1 MSRAGRSRLTFVAM
15 SLALKVL
22 IALVAGLALG
32 LGIASSG
39 SPALAHLVP
48 VIEPVGTLW
57 VSAIRMTIIP
67 LVVSSLIVG
76 VGGAADPRTIG
87 RLGVRALVVFVVLVA
102 VATVISLIAGPPL
115 IGMIHIEPAAAATM
129 RAASGESAGAA
140 VVGAMMLPSVGQW
153 FVELVPANPVK
164 AAADG
169 AMLPLILFSLVFG
182 AALSRV
188 EADRRAN
195 FLRVIGGVQ
204 DASLV
209 LVRAIIALA
218 PIGVFALGVSV
229 AAKLGVS
236 AAGAIA
242 TYIAVVSGLNVA
254 FCVVVLYP
262 AAAMIGGVS
271 LRTFARA
278 AAPAQAVAFSSRSA
292 LATLP
297 ALLEPVRERLGMPV
311 ALSSFLFPLTV
322 TLLRCGGA
330 IAQVIG
336 ALFVAKLYGVSIGPE
351 QLMAIGA
358 TTIVSTFSIPGIP
371 GGSIIMMV
379 PVLVAAGLP
388 EAGVGILLGADAI
401 PDMFRTVT
409 NVTGDIVAAVI
420 VARGASNEVERA

>member
-32 LGIASSG
+32 LVIASSG
-39 SPALAHLVP
+39 SPTLAHLVP
-48 VIEPVGTLW
+48 VIEPIGTLW

-87 RLGVRALVVFVVLVA
+87 RLGVRTLIVFVTMVA

-115 IGMIHIEPAAAATM
+115 VAMIHIDPASAEAMRVAA
-129 RAASGESAGAA
+129 GQSAGAA
-140 VVGAMMLPSVGQW
+140 VAGANALPGVAQW
-153 FVELVPANPVK
+153 LVDLVPANPVK

-188 EADRRAN
+188 EAERRAN

-242 TYIAVVSGLNVA
+242 TYIAVVSGLNIA
-254 FCVVVLYP
+254 FCAAVLYP
-262 AAAMIGGVS
+262 AAVILGGVS
-271 LRTFARA
+271 LRAFARA
-278 AAPAQAVAFSSRSA
+278 AVPAQAVAFSSRSA

-297 ALLEPVRERLGMPV
+297 ALLDPVRERLGMPV
-311 ALSSFLFPLTV
+311 ALSSFLFPLAV

-330 IAQVIG
+330 IAQVVG
-336 ALFVAKLYGVSIGPE
+336 ALFVAKLYGVEIGAS
-351 QLMAIGA
+351 QLIAIGV
-358 TTIVSTFSIPGIP
+358 TTLVTTFSIPGIP

-379 PVLVAAGLP
+379 PVLLSAGLP
-388 EAGVGILLGADAI
+388 AEGVGILLGADTI

-420 VARGASNEVERA
+420 VARTDG

>member
-1 MSRAGRSRLTFVAM
+1 M

-87 RLGVRALVVFVVLVA
+87 RLGLRTLIVFVVMIA
-102 VATVISLIAGPPL
+102 VATVISLIAGPSL
-115 IGMIHIEPAAAATM
+115 VGMIHIEPVAAEAM
-129 RAASGESAGAA
+129 RVSAGQSAGAA
-140 VVGAMMLPSVGQW
+140 VEGAKTLPGVAQW
-153 FVELVPANPVK
+153 LVELVPANPVK

-182 AALSRV
+182 AALSQV
-188 EADRRAN
+188 QADRRAT
-195 FLRVIGGVQ
+195 FLRVIAGVQ
-204 DASLV
+204 EASLV

-242 TYIAVVSGLNVA
+242 TYIATVSGLNIA

-262 AAAMIGGVS
+262 AAVMLGGLS
-271 LRTFARA
+271 LKTFARA
-278 AAPAQAVAFSSRSA
+278 AVPAQAVAFSSRSA

-297 ALLEPVRERLGMPV
+297 ALLEPVRERLQMPV
-311 ALSSFLFPLTV
+311 ALSSFLFPLAV

-336 ALFVAKLYGVSIGPE
+336 ALFVAKLYGVDIGAA
-351 QLMAIGA
+351 QLIAIGV
-358 TTIVSTFSIPGIP
+358 TTVVTTFSIPGIP

-379 PVLVAAGLP
+379 PVLLSAGLP
-388 EAGVGILLGADAI
+388 AEGVGILLGADTI

-420 VARGASNEVERA
+420 VGRGSSNEVERA

>member
-39 SPALAHLVP
+39 SPALSSLVP

-76 VGGAADPRTIG
+76 IGGAADPRTIG
-87 RLGVRALVVFVVLVA
+87 RLGLRTLIVFVTMVA

-115 IGMIHIEPAAAATM
+115 VGMIHIDPASAEAMRVAAG
-129 RAASGESAGAA
+129 RSAGAA
-140 VVGAMMLPSVGQW
+140 VEGAKTLPGVAQW
-153 FVELVPANPVK
+153 LVDLVPANPVK

-188 EADRRAN
+188 EADRRTD

-242 TYIAVVSGLNVA
+242 TYIAVVSGLNIA
-254 FCVVVLYP
+254 FCAAVLYP
-262 AAAMIGGVS
+262 TAVILGGVS
-271 LRTFARA
+271 LRSFARA
-278 AAPAQAVAFSSRSA
+278 AVPAQAVAFSSRSA

-297 ALLEPVRERLGMPV
+297 ARAAFGSRVRGARVRV
-311 ALSSFLFPLTV
+311 AGCAFVVSF
-322 TLLRCGGA
+322 
-330 IAQVIG
+330 
-336 ALFVAKLYGVSIGPE
+336 S
-351 QLMAIGA
+351 
-358 TTIVSTFSIPGIP
+358 
-371 GGSIIMMV
+371 
-379 PVLVAAGLP
+379 
-388 EAGVGILLGADAI
+388 
-401 PDMFRTVT
+401 
-409 NVTGDIVAAVI
+409 
-420 VARGASNEVERA
+420 ARGDAAPMRRRDRASDRRAVRGEAVRRGDRAGAADGDRRDDSRDDLFDSGDSGRVDHHDGAGAALGWIAGRRSRNFAGSGHDSGHVSDGY

>member
-1 MSRAGRSRLTFVAM
+1 M

-39 SPALAHLVP
+39 LPALAHLVP
-48 VIEPVGTLW
+48 VIEPIGTLW

-87 RLGVRALVVFVVLVA
+87 RIGVRTLVVFVVMVA
-102 VATVISLIAGPPL
+102 VATVISLVVGPPL
-115 IGMIHIEPAAAATM
+115 VGLIHIEPASAEAM
-129 RAASGESAGAA
+129 RAAAGQSAGAA
-140 VVGAMMLPSVGQW
+140 VAGANALPGVGQW
-153 FVELVPANPVK
+153 LVDLVPANPVK

-182 AALSRV
+182 AALSQV
-188 EADRRAN
+188 PAERRAI
-195 FLRVIGGVQ
+195 FLRVIAGVQ

-242 TYIAVVSGLNVA
+242 KYIAVVSGLNVA

-262 AAAMIGGVS
+262 AAVIIGGVS

-278 AAPAQAVAFSSRSA
+278 AVPAQAVAFSSRSA

-330 IAQVIG
+330 IAQVVG
-336 ALFVAKLYGVSIGPE
+336 ALFVAKLYGVAIGPA
-351 QLMAIGA
+351 QLVAIGV
-358 TTIVSTFSIPGIP
+358 TTLVTTFSIPGIP

-379 PVLVAAGLP
+379 PVLLSAGLP
-388 EAGVGILLGADAI
+388 AEGVGLLLGADTI

-420 VARGASNEVERA
+420 VARGAAAEVAGA

>member
-1 MSRAGRSRLTFVAM
+1 M

-129 RAASGESAGAA
+129 RAASGKSAGAA
-140 VVGAMMLPSVGQW
+140 VVGAMMLPGVGQW

-262 AAAMIGGVS
+262 AAAMVGGVS
-271 LRTFARA
+271 LARSRA
-278 AAPAQAVAFSSRSA
+278 RRRPHRRLHFRRAPRSQHCRRCSSPCASGLSCRWRCRRLFFRS
-292 LATLP
+292 
-297 ALLEPVRERLGMPV
+297 R
-311 ALSSFLFPLTV
+311 
-322 TLLRCGGA
+322 
-330 IAQVIG
+330 
-336 ALFVAKLYGVSIGPE
+336 
-351 QLMAIGA
+351 
-358 TTIVSTFSIPGIP
+358 
-371 GGSIIMMV
+371 
-379 PVLVAAGLP
+379 
-388 EAGVGILLGADAI
+388 
-401 PDMFRTVT
+401 
-409 NVTGDIVAAVI
+409 
-420 VARGASNEVERA
+420 